1 MKKALLKLMLKLAML
16 LALWTLKDQTKSK
29 INRSLKDRV
38 SRLLKKIIGI
48 KDVPEDNA
56 PPEPDTDPDTD
67 GDTRRRIFD
76 YFEHLRRKLAAEW
89 TPGAP
94 AGDMPTNHE
103 GSRSRR
109 CRSGS
114 KQ

>member
-1 MKKALLKLMLKLAML
+1 MRKALLKMFLKLAML
-16 LALWTLKDQTKSK
+16 LALWMVKDKTKAK

-38 SRLLKKIIGI
+38 SRWLKKIVGI
-48 KDVPEDNA
+48 KDVRPDNA

-89 TPGAP
+89 TSLS
-94 AGDMPTNHE
+94 DLNN
-103 GSRSRR
+103 
-109 CRSGS
+109 
-114 KQ
+114 